1 MPKEQPQTVD
11 LRGEYVQHIH
21 LLESFE
27 AGWESLHLIYEQE
40 PAGEVPQTWFN
51 QNMLVICVE
60 DFQADYLLD
69 GRWQHVDYAN
79 GDLAILPAHE
89 PFPKTQIDR
98 SVRLLELF
106 LKPETLVGAANESVE
121 AEQIGLVRQ
130 LKFRDPLIQQ
140 MGLALLNELEAGG
153 ADSRFYAE
161 SMATALSV
169 HLLRR
174 YSSRKQEIRN
184 YTGGL
189 PKYKL
194 QTVIAYIHDHLDQ
207 NLTLAELAAVV
218 QMSPHYFVS
227 LFKQSTGLAPH
238 QYLTQCR
245 IERAKRLL
253 LKRELTIIEICQTV
267 GFQSQSHF
275 TRVFRQ
281 HTGTTPKAYREAF

>member
-1 MPKEQPQTVD
+1 MSEEQPQTVD

-40 PAGEVPQTWFN
+40 PAGEVPETWFN
-51 QNMLVICVE
+51 QNMLVICLE
-60 DFQADYLLD
+60 NFRANYLLD
-69 GRWQHVDYAN
+69 GHWQHVDYAN
-79 GDLAILPAHE
+79 GDLAILPAHK

-106 LKPETLVGAANESVE
+106 LKPETLIGAAIESLKT
-121 AEQIGLVRQ
+121 EQIELVQQ

-140 MGLALLNELEAGG
+140 MGLALLSELKAGG

-174 YSSRKQEIRN
+174 YSSRKQEIKN
-184 YTGGL
+184 YTSGL

-194 QTVIAYIHDHLDQ
+194 QTVTAYLKTIGM
-207 NLTLAELAAVV
+207 TKA
-218 QMSPHYFVS
+218 
-227 LFKQSTGLAPH
+227 
-238 QYLTQCR
+238 TQ
-245 IERAKRLL
+245 L
-253 LKRELTIIEICQTV
+253 
-267 GFQSQSHF
+267 
-275 TRVFRQ
+275 
-281 HTGTTPKAYREAF
+281 